1 MCRQLATSYDAGI
14 PIVKGLQLA
23 SQHASTPR
31 VRAML
36 SNMAENIL
44 DGASLSE
51 AARTHRAALPD
62 FFVEVVSAGEIGGRL
77 DALLKDLAD
86 YYENMH
92 EVQRFAAVSMV
103 YPLLQLSA
111 AWFLGFFSLGL
122 VRRLN
127 PMASERFNLAAYF
140 REYLGFQ
147 AIALTIIALLFIA
160 LVIAVRC
167 GLLRAPG
174 ALIKNYVWPI
184 RQISQKFAL
193 ARFFRSMALLIGA
206 GLDIRKC
213 IERSAAVTMNPQIE
227 NDLLRAIPVVT
238 QGGTLVEA
246 FAGCRRISRV
256 GREMIAV
263 GEQSGN
269 LEHTLKKVAEYH
281 LSEAQAA
288 VRAATTIMR
297 VLVLLAVG
305 AIVAVIVISFY
316 GNLYGSMLSF

>member
-23 SQHASTPR
+23 AQHASTPR
-31 VRAML
+31 MRRML
-36 SNMAENIL
+36 DGMATHIL

-51 AARTHRAALPD
+51 AAKKHGDELPD
-62 FFVEVVSAGEIGGRL
+62 FFVEVVGAGEIGGRL
-77 DALLKDLAD
+77 DVLLTDLAD

-92 EVQRFAAVSMV
+92 EAQRSAVLSMI

-111 AWFLGFFSLGL
+111 AWFLGGFSLGL

-147 AIALTIIALLFIA
+147 AIALTVIALLFIA
-160 LVIAVRC
+160 LVVAVRF
-167 GLLRAPG
+167 GVLRAPG

-193 ARFFRSMALLIGA
+193 ARFFRSMSLLIGA

-213 IERSAAVTMNPQIE
+213 IERSAAMTMNPQIE
-227 NDLLRAIPVVT
+227 RDLLRAIPVVT
-238 QGGTLVEA
+238 RGGTLVEA

-269 LEHTLKKVAEYH
+269 LESTLKKVAEYH
-281 LSEAQAA
+281 LGEAIAA
-288 VRAATTIMR
+288 ARAATTIMK
-297 VLVLLAVG
+297 VLILLAVG

-316 GNLYGSMLSF
+316 SNLYGPMLSF